1 MEKGLKKIIYGYI
14 ILILNINLFFIDLR
28 GNFLGYILIA
38 KGLKELS
45 FKNEKF
51 KNGIIIARFLAV
63 YEFYTLSLK
72 FIGLLK
78 VENIYLNS
86 LLNIALS
93 ILGLFLLES
102 ILGGIFLEAKY
113 KKNVQ
118 IENESN
124 KLWECNILY
133 TFIYLIY
140 SAFYLNYNHVDFI
153 NIISLLLILFS
164 FILYIYMILF
174 FRKAGKKLD
183 VA

>member
-1 MEKGLKKIIYGYI
+1 MQKGLKNIFYGYI
-14 ILILNINLFFIDLR
+14 ILILNINFFFVDLTA
-28 GNFLGYILIA
+28 NFLGYILIA
-38 KGLKELS
+38 NGLKELS

-51 KNGIIIARFLAV
+51 KDGIIIAKFLAV

-93 ILGLFLLES
+93 ILGLLLLDS

-113 KKNVQ
+113 NKNVK

-124 KLWECNILY
+124 NLWKCNIIY
-133 TFIYLIY
+133 TSIFLIY
-140 SAFYLNYNHVDFI
+140 SAFYLNYNHVDFMK
-153 NIISLLLILFS
+153 IISLLLILFS

-174 FRKAGKKLD
+174 LRKAGKKLD